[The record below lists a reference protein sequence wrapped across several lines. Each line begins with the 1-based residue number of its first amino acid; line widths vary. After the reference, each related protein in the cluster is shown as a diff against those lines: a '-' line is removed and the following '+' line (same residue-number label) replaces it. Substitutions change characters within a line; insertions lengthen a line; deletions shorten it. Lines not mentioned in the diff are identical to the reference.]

1 MKTYLLLNTVNNNN
15 NNISTATIKSF
26 IGEDAKNEDLFAV
39 AVNDIVNNKNEKE
52 SENLNQPLQLFP
64 L

>member
-1 MKTYLLLNTVNNNN
+1 MNNNN

-26 IGEDAKNEDLFAV
+26 IGEDAKNEDLLAV
-39 AVNDIVNNKNEKE
+39 AFNDNVNNKNEKE